1 MSDKTKMTRE
11 EMEAVIANLTSENAN
26 LVKNQG
32 TNMKT
37 RVLEMIESGINTIEE
52 IAEGLSITSKNVS
65 SNLTAI
71 RADIKEAGKIIVTHR
86 MNGQTKLAVVSLT
99 DLGW

>member
-1 MSDKTKMTRE
+1 MADKMTRE
-11 EMEAVIANLTSENAN
+11 EMAEVIKNLTAKNEE
-26 LVKNQG
+26 LVRNNG
-32 TNMKT
+32 SNMKT

-71 RADIKEAGKIIVTHR
+71 RADLKEVGKIVVTHR
-86 MNGQTKLAVVSLT
+86 MGGQTKLAVVELEV
-99 DLGW
+99 LGW